1 MLQVIDMNYETFQVS
16 GNRIERPHFYY
27 ILPSEG
33 WVGRERKAA
42 LGCIHCPNISRI
54 SSDPPV
60 PWHEAAFEC
69 DKYVYKI

>member
-16 GNRIERPHFYY
+16 GNRIERLHFYY

-42 LGCIHCPNISRI
+42 LGLF
-54 SSDPPV
+54 V
-60 PWHEAAFEC
+60 
-69 DKYVYKI
+69 